1 MDTIT
6 EEQYRKVL
14 KHYDEIVKLIIAKT
28 TQLAL
33 IQWGRV
39 PKGECYET
47 DFSEEDGKL
56 IVQFES
62 YSCGEPDFD
71 TYYLPLEFLFDE
83 NYPEKYK
90 VLFKEEQRKKEK
102 EKTRKIAED
111 QKMKEE
117 EIESFD
123 KREYERLKA
132 KFEGK

>member
-14 KHYDEIVKLIIAKT
+14 KQYDEIVKLIIAT
-28 TQLAL
+28 
-33 IQWGRV
+33 
-39 PKGECYET
+39 
-47 DFSEEDGKL
+47 
-56 IVQFES
+56 
-62 YSCGEPDFD
+62 
-71 TYYLPLEFLFDE
+71 
-83 NYPEKYK
+83 EKYK
-90 VLFKEEQRKKEK
+90 VLFKQEQRKKEK

>member
-1 MDTIT
+1 MKTIT

-14 KHYDEIVKLIIAKT
+14 KQYDGIVNLIIAKT

-33 IQWGRV
+33 IEWGRV
-39 PKGECYET
+39 PTGECCET

-56 IVQFES
+56 VVQFES

-83 NYPEKYK
+83 DYPEKYK
-90 VLFKEEQRKKEK
+90 AIFEEEQRKKEK

-132 KFEGK
+132 KYGEY

>member
-14 KHYDEIVKLIIAKT
+14 KQYDEIVKLIIAKT

-33 IQWGRV
+33 IQWRNV
-39 PKGECYET
+39 PKGECNET